1 MKFGG
6 MEASGIKKM
15 KDLVDENR
23 RLKQMLSDLSLEYR
37 VLKDVIEK
45 NF

>member
-1 MKFGG
+1 